1 MALNHDKIA
10 FKLMHGAR
18 GDVHLVQ
25 IGDTPFQQREYGNLA
40 DANNVVLARIHG
52 EGWEITCAGANWFL
66 ENLSG
71 GVASPREEA
80 ALQRLADPRCM
91 FPNNFRNKSQR

>member
-1 MALNHDKIA
+1 MALNHDKIV

-18 GDVHLVQ
+18 GDVSLVQ
-25 IGDTPFQQREYGNLA
+25 IGDTPFQQREYGNLV
-40 DANNVVLARIHG
+40 DANKTVLARIHA
-52 EGWEITCAGANWFL
+52 EGWELTCAGAQWFL

-80 ALQRLADPRCM
+80 ALQRIADPRYIAA
-91 FPNNFRNKSQR
+91 KLA